1 VHLTSTK
8 LRLFNF
14 LQLTGWLGLA
24 VLTYFALTLWYTTSG
39 FWLNTIHI
47 LLCSL
52 LGLLLSLLLR
62 KVFLLLWDKP
72 IASRMLLSVVSLILL
87 ALLWNVLRLQ
97 LYFWIVL
104 GGSASSL
111 QHSNWEFDKASI
123 FFNFGVEGA
132 SVGEKTYYWDD
143 VNVGVTARR
152 AIDSPSHRGN
162 DEATSQID
170 LPVNFENE
178 DLDYTVNDF
187 GGAFTVFETDPSGR
201 RGTVAMTTKPSN
213 GKSWAG
219 TTIGTVEGFAAK
231 IPVTIANSTM
241 TVWVYSPD
249 AGIPVLL
256 KLEDHNNPTHMAEAD
271 TSTTLINTWEALVF
285 DFNDVPADSIKSK
298 YVQVWRDFGGWYFTS
313 LLILLCWSALYHG
326 IKYALLFQAERNEAT
341 GLAQRAKLSSVQASE
356 ATKEAQLQ
364 MLRYQL
370 NPHFMFNTL
379 NAIYALIKLGD
390 QVQAK
395 GMVAKLGK
403 FLRYSL
409 DSEPSQLVSLSQELD
424 ALKLYLDIE
433 KIRFDQ
439 RLRVEID
446 VEPLASLCL
455 VPSLILQPL
464 VENAVKY
471 AITEQENG
479 GKIVIEATVMRGQ
492 LVLTVSD
499 DGPGVELVNG
509 KLLGPC
515 GIGLG
520 NTQQRLLTLYG
531 ERQSFVLEHVAPQGL
546 RIVMRLPYQKTNEKI

>member
-1 VHLTSTK
+1 MHLTSTK
-8 LRLFNF
+8 LRLFYL
-14 LQLTGWLGLA
+14 LQITGWLGLA
-24 VLTYFALTLWYTTSG
+24 VLTYLALTLWYTTSG

-52 LGLLLSLLLR
+52 LGLLISLLLR

-72 IASRMLLSVVSLILL
+72 IASRMFLSVVSLILL

-132 SVGEKTYYWDD
+132 SAGEKTYYWDD
-143 VNVGVTARR
+143 VNLGIAARWT
-152 AIDSPSHRGN
+152 IDDPSRQRN
-162 DEATSQID
+162 DEAKSQID
-170 LPVNFENE
+170 LPINFENE

-187 GGAFTVFETDPSGR
+187 GGAFTVLGPDPSG
-201 RGTVAMTTKPSN
+201 GAGIVAMTTKPSN

-219 TTIGTVEGFAAK
+219 TTMSTVEGFASK
-231 IPVTIANSTM
+231 IPVTTSNSIL

-256 KLEDHNNPTHMAEAD
+256 KLEDHKDPTHMAEAD
-271 TSTTLINTWEALVF
+271 TSTTLVNTWEALVF

-356 ATKEAQLQ
+356 AAKEAQLQ

-390 QVQAK
+390 QEQAK

-409 DSEPSQLVSLSQELD
+409 DSEPSQLVTLSQELD
-424 ALKLYLDIE
+424 ALNLYLDIE
-433 KIRFDQ
+433 KIRFGH
-439 RLRVEID
+439 RLRVKID
-446 VEPLASLCL
+446 VEPLASQCL

-464 VENAVKY
+464 VENAIKY
-471 AITEQENG
+471 AVTEQENG
-479 GKIVIEATVMRGQ
+479 GTIVIEAMVIKGQ
-492 LVLTVSD
+492 LVLAVSD
-499 DGPGVELVNG
+499 DGPGVKLVNG
-509 KLLGPC
+509 KLPGPC

-531 ERQSFVLEHVAPQGL
+531 EGQTFILEHVAPQGL
-546 RIVMRLPYQKTNEKI
+546 RIVMRLPYQKVSEKP

>member
-1 VHLTSTK
+1 MHLTSTK